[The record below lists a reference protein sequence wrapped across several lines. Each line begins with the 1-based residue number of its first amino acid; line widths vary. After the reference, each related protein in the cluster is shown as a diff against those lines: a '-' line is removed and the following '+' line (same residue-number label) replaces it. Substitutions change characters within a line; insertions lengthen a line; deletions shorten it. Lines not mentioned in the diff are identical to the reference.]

1 MARKGLSAAL
11 CELHKNLHP
20 NLPHLTETGGSR
32 PQNRTAPAGYF
43 TTISTCDSI
52 ASGSFQDMNNFDIIY
67 AQNTEKT
74 G

>member
-11 CELHKNLHP
+11 CELHKNLYP

-32 PQNRTAPAGYF
+32 PVLGTAPAGYF

-52 ASGSFQDMNNFDIIY
+52 ASGSFQDMNNFEIIY
-67 AQNTEKT
+67 AQNPGKT

>member
-11 CELHKNLHP
+11 CELHKNLYQ
-20 NLPHLTETGGSR
+20 NLPHLTET
-32 PQNRTAPAGYF
+32 AGYF

-52 ASGSFQDMNNFDIIY
+52 ASGSFQDMNNFEIIY
-67 AQNTEKT
+67 AQNPGKT